1 MKTMT
6 NLEKFG
12 LAAALII
19 ACTFFYMKY
28 MYDPQTKV
36 LKTTLEKRNKIVKEL
51 NLVKD
56 IPPLFQVEK
65 TIEKNK
71 KILEEVR
78 RESGNL
84 SVKTGNPDEIT
95 ELLSQIN
102 RIIESNR
109 LDVNLIVPKEGIDG
123 RFFRWAPFEMDLSGS
138 FSSFMAFMKEIKDL
152 NDAVEIRNVVLENSE
167 KKQTAIN
174 IKFILKI

>member
-19 ACTFFYMKY
+19 ACTFLYMKY
-28 MYDPQTKV
+28 MYDPQTVV
-36 LKTTLEKRNKIVKEL
+36 LKSTLEKRNKIVKEL
-51 NLVKD
+51 NLLKET
-56 IPPLFQVEK
+56 PSLFQIK
-65 TIEKNK
+65 MTIEKDK

-78 RESGNL
+78 SESGSL

-102 RIIESNR
+102 QIIDSSR

-123 RFFRWAPFEMDLSGS
+123 PFFRWAPFEMDIYGS
-138 FSSFMAFMKEIKDL
+138 FSSFMVFMEKIKNLRDP
-152 NDAVEIRNVVLENSE
+152 VEIRNLVLENSG
-167 KKQTAIN
+167 KKERAIN
-174 IKFILKI
+174 IKFILRL